1 MTKENGYTL
10 EEHEYPRRGRR
21 VANLIGHAERDK
33 DGWLWYSQHSKSPDD
48 EEARME
54 RKKQSNR
61 NHDHGINVIKKESD
75 MERR

>member
-1 MTKENGYTL
+1 MSIHDAAGVLRTL
-10 EEHEYPRRGRR
+10 SGT
-21 VANLIGHAERDK
+21 
-33 DGWLWYSQHSKSPDD
+33 QHSKSPDD